1 MLSIFTRVTKCTKIN
16 LKEKKNV
23 LVYEKEGLK
32 YSRTIATGRDGKQ
45 TYNPCISVVKLKTNL
60 LIIQPHSFPNKFWA
74 E

>member
-1 MLSIFTRVTKCTKIN
+1 M
-16 LKEKKNV
+16 V
-23 LVYEKEGLK
+23 LVYEKGLK
-32 YSRTIATGRDGKQ
+32 YSRATATGRDGKQ